1 MKAAALTLEGKPV
14 NPLSFGVSKFVRGG
28 VALNF
33 GTSGGAHCSKA
44 CVHHPAKGGACYAV
58 RTEKYRTNLGRK
70 LQRIED
76 TPPADVVRLASSALD
91 LHGWRLPWFRL
102 SAFGAVPSAVPAGL
116 PALLRKLSKHGTPI
130 HFPTE
135 CKRKRERYAAALDGS
150 GVVVRWSA
158 TGQRA
163 FLNTRRDGVP
173 SSVVVGEVGST
184 RAARTAAAARF
195 ASAARRDGSGRG
207 CIVCPASL
215 AGGVKGEHPAAKCGR
230 CTACAEG
237 GKDVVYVLH

>member
-1 MKAAALTLEGKPV
+1 MKAAALTVEGKPI
-14 NPLSFGVSKFVRGG
+14 NPLSFGVSKFVAGG

-44 CVHHPAKGGACYAV
+44 CAHHPDKGGACYAV
-58 RTEKYRTNLGRK
+58 RAEKYRTSLGRK

-116 PALLRKLSKHGTPI
+116 PALLGKLSRNGTPI

-135 CKRKRERYAAALDGS
+135 CKRKQKRYAAALDGS

-158 TGQRA
+158 TGRRS
-163 FLNTRRDGVP
+163 FLNARRDGLP
-173 SSVVVGEVGST
+173 SSVVVGEVGSS
-184 RAARTAAAARF
+184 RAARRRAATRF
-195 ASAARRDGSGRG
+195 AASARADGSGRA
-207 CIVCPASL
+207 CVVCPATLVDGETRAASGARCGACVACSR
-215 AGGVKGEHPAAKCGR
+215 AGV
-230 CTACAEG
+230 
-237 GKDVVYVLH
+237 DVVYVLH